1 MTLVFEAT
9 TDKDL
14 DDVAAFL
21 ISGFNSPSDAVFAR
35 PAVLHWKYFQPG
47 PEWESSR
54 SYVLRQENKI
64 KAHCGVWPMNLN
76 FGGEKIGC
84 ICFLDWLSEKDLPGA
99 GVMLKKKLMRLAD
112 TSVVVG
118 GSADTRAVVPLIGFQ
133 HVGDVTTFAR
143 VVRPWRQFRTRP
155 REAIGRGAARL
166 LRNAA
171 WSRTAVTSVDAKW
184 SIKRVKTFDELPE
197 KINEGNYPAPLRD
210 AKCLNFWLDT
220 PAVEM
225 AGFVIHF
232 QNEYHGYFLLS
243 KVGGQARIADIRL
256 LSNSVADWA
265 AAYRLAAATAAEDP
279 KICETVTIA
288 STPLAREALVSAGFR
303 DRGSVPLFLADRK
316 KRLESAPPI
325 FLNMID
331 GDGAYLYDPTYPYVT

>member
-1 MTLVFEAT
+1 MTLAFEAT
-9 TDKDL
+9 KATDL

-21 ISGFNSPSDAVFAR
+21 ITGFNSPPDAVFAR
-35 PAVLHWKYFQPG
+35 PEVLRWKYFEPG
-47 PEWESSR
+47 PEWNSSR
-54 SYVLRQENKI
+54 SYVLRQENRI

-76 FGGEKIGC
+76 FRGERIDC

-99 GVMLKKKLMRLAD
+99 GVMLKKKLMRFAE

-133 HVGDVTTFAR
+133 HLGNVTTFAR
-143 VVRPWRQFRTRP
+143 VVRPWKQFRTRP
-155 REAIGRGAARL
+155 REALGRGAARL

-171 WSRTAVTSVDAKW
+171 WSRTAGAIAPMW

-210 AKCLNFWLDT
+210 SKYLNYWLDT
-220 PAVEM
+220 PAVDM
-225 AGFVIHF
+225 AGFVILF

-243 KVGGQARIADIRL
+243 KVSGQARIADIRL
-256 LSNSVADWA
+256 LSNNVADWS
-265 AAYRLAAATAAEDP
+265 AAYLLAASAAAEDP
-279 KICETVTIA
+279 EICETVTTA
-288 STPLAREALVSAGFR
+288 STPLAREALVDSGFR

-316 KRLESAPPI
+316 KRLEGAPPI

-331 GDGAYLYDPTYPYVT
+331 GDGAYLYDPSYPYVT